1 MPVAVRPTG
10 LGAHHGA
17 TSSPQVTRMPVA
29 VRPTG
34 LGATTQREGRKLTRH
49 MDSPA
54 YGDVIITVTMFGEV
68 DFEWRWRTSRSCM
81 IAIDDH

>member
-1 MPVAVRPTG
+1 
-10 LGAHHGA
+10 
-17 TSSPQVTRMPVA
+17 
-29 VRPTG
+29 
-34 LGATTQREGRKLTRH
+34 

-68 DFEWRWRTSRSCM
+68 NFEWRRSSRSCM